1 MEPGALFLCFDY
13 TCDMTAS
20 SFCCPGIPAMMEY
33 NLDLREN
40 EPFHLLV
47 AFCQYILPKQQKQ
60 NQNMSDLKK

>member
-1 MEPGALFLCFDY
+1 
-13 TCDMTAS
+13 
-20 SFCCPGIPAMMEY
+20 MMEY

-47 AFCQYILPKQQKQ
+47 AFCQYILPKQLKQ